1 MWKIYVKR
9 LVIEMTMD
17 MFTIGGLLQEIRLER
32 NKTQADMAEELE
44 VSLAHYAKME
54 QGTNRMSL
62 DLLFKIMTVL
72 DVDANAILLYG
83 KNGIHRVENVVAR
96 MSDLEE
102 ADQELI
108 IDNLD
113 HMVDSVSRIR
123 QGRKVR

>member
-1 MWKIYVKR
+1 
-9 LVIEMTMD
+9 MTMD

-83 KNGIHRVENVVAR
+83 KNGIHRVENVVAK

-108 IDNLD
+108 IDNLE

-123 QGRKVR
+123 QGRKVRYNGRTD

>member
-44 VSLAHYAKME
+44 VSLAHYAK
-54 QGTNRMSL
+54 GTNRMSL

>member
-1 MWKIYVKR
+1 
-9 LVIEMTMD
+9 MTMD

-108 IDNLD
+108 IDNFE

-123 QGRKVR
+123 QGRKVS